1 MFNTIIVCM
10 YNSMYNSINNM
21 TNKTLHSMKL
31 NITLQVFILSFCID
45 KQDKLMKTTLLA
57 MNISSTITH
66 HLLSIK
72 LVTLTLMTR

>member
-10 YNSMYNSINNM
+10 YNSMYNSINIM

-45 KQDKLMKTTLLA
+45 KQDKLNENYFA
-57 MNISSTITH
+57 CYEYFIHNNSSSSQH
-66 HLLSIK
+66 
-72 LVTLTLMTR
+72 